1 MTFKIFSFFFFF
13 FLTFLRPTLLTPPCL
28 LFFLSFSQSKHK
40 EDMPT
45 TRPILLDELESEVP
59 FFFLSFFFFFL
70 CMCFLRYILLFC
82 LIQLKVVFSLH
93 AYFSFL
99 F

>member
-13 FLTFLRPTLLTPPCL
+13 DFLVANLADPPCL

-45 TRPILLDELESEVP
+45 TRPILLDKLEFEVP
-59 FFFLSFFFFFL
+59 FFFLSFFFFF
-70 CMCFLRYILLFC
+70 FFARASF
-82 LIQLKVVFSLH
+82 
-93 AYFSFL
+93 ATYFYFASSN
-99 F
+99 

>member
-1 MTFKIFSFFFFF
+1 MTFKIFSFFFY
-13 FLTFLRPTLLTPPCL
+13 FLTFLRPTLLTPLCL

-59 FFFLSFFFFFL
+59 FFFLSFFFFFFA
-70 CMCFLRYILLFC
+70 CASF
-82 LIQLKVVFSLH
+82 
-93 AYFSFL
+93 ATYFYFASSN
-99 F
+99 